1 LLDPATLAQI
11 HARALR
17 ETTPPLLN
25 RQTTDN
31 LAAGAMRE
39 AGGKPITSQTL
50 LSITNQPGNRVDE
63 LVGPLNAAMAAN
75 GIITPRQQAA
85 FLSQVAQETWGFTRL
100 DENLNY
106 TTAGGLLRTFPSHF
120 ADIQEAQQYV
130 RNPTAI
136 ANRVYANRM
145 LNGDENSGDGYL
157 YRGRGGIM
165 LTGRQNYRTY
175 GYENNPDALLDPGTG
190 MEVGARYWR
199 NNGLN
204 RQTSSILNRSQFDNV
219 TRTINGPRGHG
230 AATRWNYYQRALRAV
245 P

>member
-1 LLDPATLAQI
+1 
-11 HARALR
+11 LR
-17 ETTPPLLN
+17 EATPPLLD
-25 RQTTDN
+25 RRTTDDI
-31 LAAGAMRE
+31 AAEAMRE
-39 AGGKPITSQTL
+39 AGGTPVTTRKL
-50 LSITNQPGNRVDE
+50 LAITNQPGNRVDE
-63 LVGPLNAAMAAN
+63 FVGPLNASMAAN
-75 GIITPRQQAA
+75 GIISPSQQAA

-106 TTAGGLLRTFPSHF
+106 GNARLLLSTFPRHF
-120 ADIQEAQQYV
+120 ADIQDAQQYV
-130 RNPTAI
+130 RNPTAT

-175 GYENNPDALLDPGTG
+175 GYESDPDALLDPRTG

-199 NNGLN
+199 STGLN
-204 RQTSSILNRSQFDNV
+204 QQTSSMLNRSQFDNV
-219 TRTINGPRGHG
+219 TRAINGGGNG
-230 AATRWNYYQRALRAV
+230 AATRWNYYRRALRAV